1 MYCGSNF
8 SLSGKSN
15 YRSNNLTGKKNNH
28 IASKN
33 TDNTSEPPELYKIKM
48 KIMAT
53 ILFPII
59 SQQWAAVMEN
69 RFIISIIKEQLE
81 RMYDKYYKIY
91 YFNNPTHVIFKDI
104 AFYRDVITMA
114 EAIILEHNDVTDLEK
129 KLYGKR
135 NDVGT
140 IVFRTKMIKLKPE
153 FEVYNLI
160 IGRPDKGVNYDDDTL
175 QYIQQLIRC
184 ENMTFDKIKTQLNEH
199 VLEKKN

>member
-1 MYCGSNF
+1 MQ
-8 SLSGKSN
+8 
-15 YRSNNLTGKKNNH
+15 
-28 IASKN
+28 
-33 TDNTSEPPELYKIKM
+33 
-48 KIMAT
+48 IMAT

-69 RFIISIIKEQLE
+69 RFIISVIKEQLE
-81 RMYDKYYKIY
+81 KMYDKYYKIY

-114 EAIILEHNDVTDLEK
+114 EAIIIEHNDVTDLEK

-160 IGRPDKGVNYDDDTL
+160 IGRPEKGVNYDHDTL
-175 QYIQQLIRC
+175 EYIQQLIRC
-184 ENMTFDKIKTQLNEH
+184 ENMTFDKIKIQLKEH
-199 VLEKKN
+199 VLDKK